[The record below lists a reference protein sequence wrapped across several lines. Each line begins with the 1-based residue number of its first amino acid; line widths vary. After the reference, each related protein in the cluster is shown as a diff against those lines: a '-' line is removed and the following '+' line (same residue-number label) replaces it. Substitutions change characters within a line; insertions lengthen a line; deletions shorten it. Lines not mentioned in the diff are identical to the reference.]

1 MQTKTYSELYD
12 LIQALCGVTF
22 ATIEEPR
29 IKALI
34 NRRIQKA
41 YRSSNYWTRFL
52 LVAEEFT
59 PVDGVV
65 LYEDPNGYKVDTFL
79 RIYRAAP
86 YSGVNV
92 QEYDYT
98 VTSAGAKLIYGNNQP
113 DTVWVTCKT
122 QLLDTYGINIDISE
136 NPNIPN
142 EWFQYVAHG
151 TYSDYLRAE
160 GQQERAALAEQEA
173 NEIMMDEL
181 MKLDEQ
187 HTQTIISN
195 RISTNANM
203 QYRSY

>member
-1 MQTKTYSELYD
+1 MQTRTYSDLYD

-22 ATIEEPR
+22 ASIEEPR
-29 IKALI
+29 IKAFI
-34 NRRIQKA
+34 NRRAQKA

-59 PVDGVV
+59 PVNGLV
-65 LYEDPNGYKVDTFL
+65 LYEDANGHKVDTFL

-92 QEYDYT
+92 QEYEYT
-98 VTSAGAKLIYGNNQP
+98 VTSAGAALIYGNTAP
-113 DTVWVTCKT
+113 DAVWVTCKT
-122 QLLDTYGINIDISE
+122 QFLDTYGNAAGNNSS
-136 NPNIPN
+136 IPN
-142 EWFQYVAHG
+142 EWFQYIAHG

-173 NEIMMDEL
+173 NEILLDEL
-181 MKLDEQ
+181 MRLDEQ

-195 RISTNANM
+195 RISTNSNM